1 MIGEKMTFEE
11 LPQDGVLTVG
21 KKKMNWYEHYKWDS
35 MEQYEEWRKWAR
47 NEMKILGEK
56 ASESALNYADFR
68 YGFTVRYK
76 KEGELF

>member
-11 LPQDGVLTVG
+11 LPEDGIITVNG
-21 KKKMNWYEHYKWDS
+21 KDVEWYHYYKWDS
-35 MEQYEEWRKWAR
+35 MEQYEKWLEWAR
-47 NEMKILGEK
+47 EQMFILGEK
-56 ASESALNYADFR
+56 NMEIALRYADFR